1 MGDSKTKES
10 RFAAIRSIL
19 NGSQIGSQEMLI
31 KCLKEKG
38 YAITQAT
45 LSRDLKALQV
55 VKVPYGNGYR
65 YSLHGS
71 RTVAG
76 RSSVSGTVS
85 VDISGNLAVIKT
97 GPGYAAAIA
106 SAIDNN
112 AADPNIMGT
121 IAGDDTVLMIMR
133 DVSKVKE
140 TLEELKT
147 VLPGMI
153 LH

>member
-1 MGDSKTKES
+1 MS
-10 RFAAIRSIL
+10 
-19 NGSQIGSQEMLI
+19 
-31 KCLKEKG
+31 
-38 YAITQAT
+38 
-45 LSRDLKALQV
+45 V
-55 VKVPYGNGYR
+55 
-65 YSLHGS
+65 LHGS
-71 RTVAG
+71 STVAG
-76 RSSVSGTVS
+76 SSRGAGTVS

-106 SAIDNN
+106 STTDNN

-133 DVSKVKE
+133 DPGKVKE